1 MELSGYIRLIRRWLW
16 LMIAA
21 AVIASSAAFI
31 AVRTQPAIYQA
42 TTLLQLGNYL
52 GLTDPNPG
60 MIQASASLSQSYIR
74 LLKTRPILQ
83 AVVDKLRLPFGTA
96 ELERL
101 FEGQLTSGTSFLT
114 LTVSYTDPVLAAEV
128 ANELAIQLI
137 ANSPTEL
144 TREQQEQVRILQ
156 AEVQAAQAQLQRARE
171 ELGVIDSAL
180 EGLITDEQERVVL
193 TLRRTELIG
202 EISTAQSNLASMT
215 RTLVE
220 IQQRGTVNFI
230 RVVEPAQIPTG
241 ASNDNPLPSM
251 VAAAVAAVMLAFGA
265 ALLLEYLSD
274 SLRSPAEIMPL
285 LNVPLLG
292 AVAPFG
298 SKRTYKN
305 KLITWTQPRSTIA
318 EAYRALRVNILFRE
332 NIDEDACHIY
342 VVTSPNPSEGKSV
355 TAANLAITF
364 AMTGMRVLLI
374 DFDLRRPVQHS
385 LFNLPNA
392 VGVADIWRKR
402 DSGDRL
408 DEIAIRQQVAQQLPR
423 IIQKTEIPNL
433 SLLTSGNV
441 PSSSSE
447 LIDSP
452 QSRTLMQLLVQN
464 GDYDVILIDTP
475 PILVVTDTTIVAR
488 MSGGKSILVVESGRT
503 RRGAAVRAAQQ
514 FTNLDLPLL
523 GVVINR
529 LKAQDRDAGY
539 GYYYY
544 YGYTRYDNPQG
555 SPPPPPIN
563 ARVNDVQ
570 QRQL

>member
-16 LMIAA
+16 LMVAA

-31 AVRTQPAIYQA
+31 TVRTQPAVYQA

-52 GLTDPNPG
+52 GLTDPNPS

-83 AVVDKLRLPFGTA
+83 AVVEKLRLPFGTA

-114 LTVSYTDPVLAAEV
+114 LTVSYTDPVLAAEL
-128 ANELAIQLI
+128 ANELAVQLI

-156 AEVQAAQAQLQRARE
+156 TEVQAAQAQLQRARE

-193 TLRRTELIG
+193 TLRRAELIG

-230 RVVEPAQIPTG
+230 RVVEPAQIPST

-251 VAAAVAAVMLAFGA
+251 IAAAVAAITLAFGA

-332 NIDEDACHIY
+332 NTAEDTCHVY
-342 VVTSPNPSEGKSV
+342 TVTSPNPSEGKSV
-355 TAANLAITF
+355 TTANLAITF

-392 VGVADIWRKR
+392 VGVADVWRKR
-402 DSGDRL
+402 DAGERL
-408 DEIAIRQQVAQQLPR
+408 DEAAIRQQVAQQLPR

-433 SLLTSGNV
+433 SVLTSGN
-441 PSSSSE
+441 PPTSSSE

-452 QSRTLMQLLVQN
+452 QSRALMQLLVQ
-464 GDYDVILIDTP
+464 GGSYDVILIDTP

-488 MSGGKSILVVESGRT
+488 LSGSKSILVVESGRT

-544 YGYTRYDNPQG
+544 YGYTRYDSPQS

-570 QRQL
+570 QR

>member
-16 LMIAA
+16 LLLAA
-21 AVIASSAAFI
+21 AVVASSAAFI

-83 AVVDKLRLPFGTA
+83 AVVDKLRLPFGTE

-114 LTVSYTDPVLAAEV
+114 LTVNYTDPVLAAEV
-128 ANELAIQLI
+128 ANELAVQLI

-171 ELGVIDSAL
+171 ELDLIDNAL
-180 EGLITDEQERVVL
+180 ESLITDDQERVVL

-202 EISTAQSNLASMT
+202 EISTSQSNLASMT

-251 VAAAVAAVMLAFGA
+251 VAAAIAAITLAFGA

-332 NIDEDACHIY
+332 NTDETTCHIY

-355 TAANLAITF
+355 TAANLAVTF

-385 LFNLPNA
+385 LFNLPNM
-392 VGVADIWRKR
+392 VGVADVWRKR
-402 DSGDRL
+402 DADGRL
-408 DEIAIRQQVAQQLPR
+408 DEAAIRQQVAQQLPR

-433 SLLTSGNV
+433 SVLTSGNA

-452 QSRTLMQLLVQN
+452 QSRALMQLLVQS

-488 MSGGKSILVVESGRT
+488 LSGGKSILVVESGRT
-503 RRGAAVRAAQQ
+503 RRGAAVRAVQQ
-514 FTNLDLPLL
+514 FTTLDLPLL

-529 LKAQDRDAGY
+529 LKAQDRDVGY

-544 YGYTRYDNPQG
+544 YGYTRYDNPQSS
-555 SPPPPPIN
+555 SPPSQPID

-570 QRQL
+570 KR

>member
-1 MELSGYIRLIRRWLW
+1 MELSGYLRLIRRWLW
-16 LMIAA
+16 LMVAA

-31 AVRTQPAIYQA
+31 TVRTQPAVYQA

-52 GLTDPNPG
+52 GLTDPSPS

-83 AVVDKLRLPFGTA
+83 AVVEKLRLPFGTA

-114 LTVSYTDPVLAAEV
+114 LTVSYTDPVLAAEL
-128 ANELAIQLI
+128 ANELAVQLI

-156 AEVQAAQAQLQRARE
+156 TEVQAAQAQLQRARE
-171 ELGVIDSAL
+171 ELGMIDSAL

-193 TLRRTELIG
+193 TLRRAELIG

-215 RTLVE
+215 RTLAE

-230 RVVEPAQIPTG
+230 RVVEPAQIPSA

-251 VAAAVAAVMLAFGA
+251 IAAAVAAITLAFGA

-332 NIDEDACHIY
+332 NTAEDTCHVY
-342 VVTSPNPSEGKSV
+342 TVTSPNPSEGKSV
-355 TAANLAITF
+355 TTANLAIAF

-392 VGVADIWRKR
+392 VGVADVWRKR
-402 DSGDRL
+402 DAGERL
-408 DEIAIRQQVAQQLPR
+408 DEAAIRQQVAQQLPR

-433 SLLTSGNV
+433 SVLTSGSV
-441 PSSSSE
+441 PTSSSE

-452 QSRTLMQLLVQN
+452 QSRALMQLLVQ
-464 GDYDVILIDTP
+464 GGSYDVILIDTP

-488 MSGGKSILVVESGRT
+488 LSGSKSILVVESGRT

-544 YGYTRYDNPQG
+544 YGYTRYDSPQS
-555 SPPPPPIN
+555 SPPPPPITTR
-563 ARVNDVQ
+563 ANDVQ
-570 QRQL
+570 QR

>member
-1 MELSGYIRLIRRWLW
+1 MELSGYIRLVRRWLW

-31 AVRTQPAIYQA
+31 SVRTQPAVYQA

-52 GLTDPNPG
+52 GLTDPNPS
-60 MIQASASLSQSYIR
+60 MIQAAASLSQSYIR

-83 AVVDKLRLPFGTA
+83 AVVEKLRLPFGTA

-128 ANELAIQLI
+128 ANELAVQLI

-171 ELGVIDSAL
+171 ELSVIDSAL

-215 RTLVE
+215 RTLVD

-230 RVVEPAQIPTG
+230 RVVEPAQIPSA

-251 VAAAVAAVMLAFGA
+251 IAAAIAAVTLAFGA

-298 SKRTYKN
+298 NKRTYKN

-332 NIDEDACHIY
+332 NSAEDACHVY
-342 VVTSPNPSEGKSV
+342 TVTSPNPSEGKSV
-355 TAANLAITF
+355 TTANLAITF

-392 VGVADIWRKR
+392 TGVADVWRKR
-402 DSGDRL
+402 DAGDRL
-408 DEIAIRQQVAQQLPR
+408 DEAAIRQEVAQQLPR

-433 SLLTSGNV
+433 SVLTSGSV
-441 PSSSSE
+441 PTGSSE

-452 QSRTLMQLLVQN
+452 QSRILMQLLVQGGN
-464 GDYDVILIDTP
+464 YDVILIDTP

-488 MSGGKSILVVESGRT
+488 LSGGKSILVVESGRT

-544 YGYTRYDNPQG
+544 YGYTRYDNPQS

-563 ARVNDVQ
+563 TRVNDVQ
-570 QRQL
+570 QR